1 MHKYNVNLNDVL
13 TVQFN
18 KIRKKVQII
27 YKIKKT
33 AVLLLSTALNYNH
46 IS

>member
-1 MHKYNVNLNDVL
+1 MHKYNVNLNNAL

-18 KIRKKVQII
+18 KIRKEIQTI

-33 AVLLLSTALNYNH
+33 AVLLLNTAFNYN
-46 IS
+46 